1 MGVAYE
7 KSIKLEG
14 VKVRVVHQQNIKVAG
29 PKDPAQ
35 RGLKITQLRRHIE
48 VRGDFREQDVED
60 LLWGANHCPI
70 SNTLEGGVDLVTQIK
85 VVE

>member
-1 MGVAYE
+1 MAYE
-7 KSIKLEG
+7 KNIALSG
-14 VKVRVVHQQNIKVAG
+14 ANVRVTHQQNIKVSG

-48 VRGDFREQDVED
+48 VRGSDLSEQNVED

-70 SNTLEGGVDLVTQIK
+70 SNTLEGAVEIVTRIK
-85 VVE
+85 VV